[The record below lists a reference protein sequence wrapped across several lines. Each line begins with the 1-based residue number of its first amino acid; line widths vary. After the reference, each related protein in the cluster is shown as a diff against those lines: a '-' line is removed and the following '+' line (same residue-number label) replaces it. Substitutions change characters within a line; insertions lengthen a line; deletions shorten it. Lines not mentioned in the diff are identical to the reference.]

1 MKEDRYFFLISFVR
15 GVGQRPCLILKCFM
29 LSDIT
34 IELNKQTKAKQKLKF
49 QQITKLNKQ
58 KEGKALL

>member
-1 MKEDRYFFLISFVR
+1 
-15 GVGQRPCLILKCFM
+15 M